1 MNRSTPAGPGR
12 ERPDCQR
19 IEARGG
25 DPGRSRPPRD
35 LRRRVR
41 PCGPNSPGSP
51 IHLSTLVISWGVCGG
66 LDPRLR
72 PGDLILGAEVVSA
85 EGRINT
91 DEAVTS
97 SLAQRLIDAGAR
109 VAVERVAGVSS
120 PVSTARAK
128 AELRLATGAAA
139 VDMESLIA
147 GRFALE
153 RRTPFAIL
161 RAVADPADRDLPPL
175 VFSAVDSDGRIKDC
189 RRPRRACPFSRP
201 VHRARRGRSRQPG
214 RIPAR
219 YAAVAAFFPAFSSAS
234 ALRISESFW
243 VTVLS
248 KT

>member
-1 MNRSTPAGPGR
+1 MNRSTPPGPAASVLIVSGLKREAAILAGPGR
-12 ERPDCQR
+12 LAICGDASTLRAKLAELTCQ
-19 IEARGG
+19 
-25 DPGRSRPPRD
+25 
-35 LRRRVR
+35 
-41 PCGPNSPGSP
+41 P
-51 IHLSTLVISWGVCGG
+51 IILVISWGVCGG

-97 SLAQRLIDAGAR
+97 SLAQRLMDAGAR
-109 VAVERVAGVSS
+109 VAVERVAGASS

-175 VFSAVDSDGRIKDC
+175 VLSAVDSQGRINAAAVLGDLVRSPGQFTGLVAAARDGR
-189 RRPRRACPFSRP
+189 
-201 VHRARRGRSRQPG
+201 
-214 RIPAR
+214 
-219 YAAVAAFFPAFSSAS
+219 AAFRALSRCRGLLPGLFLGLGPAN
-234 ALRISESFW
+234 L
-243 VTVLS
+243 
-248 KT
+248 

>member
-1 MNRSTPAGPGR
+1 MNRSTPAGPAATVLIVSGLKR
-12 ERPDCQR
+12 EAA
-19 IEARGG
+19 ILAG
-25 DPGRSRPPRD
+25 PGRLAICGDASN
-35 LRRRVR
+35 LRAKLAELT
-41 PCGPNSPGSP
+41 CQP
-51 IHLSTLVISWGVCGG
+51 IILVISWGVCGG

-72 PGDLILGAEVVSA
+72 PGDLILGAKVVSA

-120 PVSTARAK
+120 PVLTARAK

-175 VFSAVDSDGRIKDC
+175 VLSAVDSDGRIK
-189 RRPRRACPFSRP
+189 A
-201 VHRARRGRSRQPG
+201 
-214 RIPAR
+214 
-219 YAAVAAFFPAFSSAS
+219 AAVLGDLVRSPGQFTGLVAAARDGRAAFRALSRCRGLLPGLFLGLGPAN
-234 ALRISESFW
+234 L
-243 VTVLS
+243 
-248 KT
+248 

>member
-1 MNRSTPAGPGR
+1 MNRSTPAGPAASVLIVSGLKR
-12 ERPDCQR
+12 EAA
-19 IEARGG
+19 ILAG
-25 DPGRSRPPRD
+25 PGRLAICGDAST
-35 LRRRVR
+35 LRAKLAELT
-41 PCGPNSPGSP
+41 CQP
-51 IHLSTLVISWGVCGG
+51 IILVISWGVCGG

-97 SLAQRLIDAGAR
+97 SLAQRLMDAGAH

-175 VFSAVDSDGRIKDC
+175 VLSAVDSDGRIK
-189 RRPRRACPFSRP
+189 A
-201 VHRARRGRSRQPG
+201 
-214 RIPAR
+214 
-219 YAAVAAFFPAFSSAS
+219 AAVLGDLVRSPGQFTGLVAAARDGRAAFRALSRCRGLLPGLFLGLGPAN
-234 ALRISESFW
+234 L
-243 VTVLS
+243 
-248 KT
+248 

>member
-1 MNRSTPAGPGR
+1 MKGSTPAAPAASVLFVSGLKREAAMMAGPGR
-12 ERPDCQR
+12 LAICGDAPTLW
-19 IEARGG
+19 ARL
-25 DPGRSRPPRD
+25 DEFADIR
-35 LRRRVR
+35 LA
-41 PCGPNSPGSP
+41 
-51 IHLSTLVISWGVCGG
+51 LVISWGVCGG

-97 SLAQRLIDAGAR
+97 SLAQRLTDAGAR
-109 VAVERVAGVSS
+109 VAVERVAGVNS

-175 VFSAVDSDGRIKDC
+175 VLSAVDSDGRIK
-189 RRPRRACPFSRP
+189 A
-201 VHRARRGRSRQPG
+201 
-214 RIPAR
+214 
-219 YAAVAAFFPAFSSAS
+219 AAVLGGLVRSPGQFTGLVAAARDGRAAFRALSRCRGLLPGLFLGLGPAN
-234 ALRISESFW
+234 L
-243 VTVLS
+243 
-248 KT
+248 

>member
-1 MNRSTPAGPGR
+1 MNRSTPAGPAASVLIVSGLKREAAILADRGR
-12 ERPDCQR
+12 LAIC
-19 IEARGG
+19 G
-25 DPGRSRPPRD
+25 DAST
-35 LRRRVR
+35 LRAKLAELTRQ
-41 PCGPNSPGSP
+41 P
-51 IHLSTLVISWGVCGG
+51 ITLVISWGVCGG

-97 SLAQRLIDAGAR
+97 SLAQRLMDAGAH

-175 VFSAVDSDGRIKDC
+175 VLSAVDSDGRIN
-189 RRPRRACPFSRP
+189 A
-201 VHRARRGRSRQPG
+201 
-214 RIPAR
+214 
-219 YAAVAAFFPAFSSAS
+219 AAVLGDLVRSPGQFTGLVAAARDSRAAFRALCRCRGLLPGLFLGLGPAN
-234 ALRISESFW
+234 L
-243 VTVLS
+243 
-248 KT
+248 

>member
-1 MNRSTPAGPGR
+1 MNRSTPAGPAASVLIVSGLKR
-12 ERPDCQR
+12 EAA
-19 IEARGG
+19 ILAG
-25 DPGRSRPPRD
+25 PGRLAICGDAST
-35 LRRRVR
+35 LRAKLAELT
-41 PCGPNSPGSP
+41 CQP
-51 IHLSTLVISWGVCGG
+51 IILVISWGVCGG

-139 VDMESLIA
+139 VDMESLTA

-175 VFSAVDSDGRIKDC
+175 VLSAVDSDGRIK
-189 RRPRRACPFSRP
+189 A
-201 VHRARRGRSRQPG
+201 
-214 RIPAR
+214 
-219 YAAVAAFFPAFSSAS
+219 AAVLGDLVRSPGQFTGLVAAARDGRAAFRALSRCRGLLPGLFLGLGPAN
-234 ALRISESFW
+234 L
-243 VTVLS
+243 
-248 KT
+248 

>member
-1 MNRSTPAGPGR
+1 MNRSTPAGPAASVLIVSGLKR
-12 ERPDCQR
+12 EAA
-19 IEARGG
+19 ILAG
-25 DPGRSRPPRD
+25 PGRLAICGDAST
-35 LRRRVR
+35 LRAKLAELT
-41 PCGPNSPGSP
+41 CQP
-51 IHLSTLVISWGVCGG
+51 IILVISWGVCGG

-175 VFSAVDSDGRIKDC
+175 VLSAVDSDGRVK
-189 RRPRRACPFSRP
+189 A
-201 VHRARRGRSRQPG
+201 
-214 RIPAR
+214 
-219 YAAVAAFFPAFSSAS
+219 AAVLGDLVRSPGQFTGLVAAARDGRAAFRALSRCRGLLPGLFLGLGPAN
-234 ALRISESFW
+234 L
-243 VTVLS
+243 
-248 KT
+248 

>member
-1 MNRSTPAGPGR
+1 MNRSTPAGPAASVLIVSGLKR
-12 ERPDCQR
+12 EAA
-19 IEARGG
+19 ILAG
-25 DPGRSRPPRD
+25 PGRLAICGDAST
-35 LRRRVR
+35 LRAKLAELT
-41 PCGPNSPGSP
+41 CQP
-51 IHLSTLVISWGVCGG
+51 IILVISWGVCGG

-72 PGDLILGAEVVSA
+72 PGDLILGAKVVSA

-175 VFSAVDSDGRIKDC
+175 VLSAVDSDGRIK
-189 RRPRRACPFSRP
+189 A
-201 VHRARRGRSRQPG
+201 
-214 RIPAR
+214 
-219 YAAVAAFFPAFSSAS
+219 AAVLGDLVRSPGQFTGLVAAARDGRAAFRALSRCRGLLPGLFLGLGPAN
-234 ALRISESFW
+234 L
-243 VTVLS
+243 
-248 KT
+248 

>member
-1 MNRSTPAGPGR
+1 MKGSTPAAPAASVLFVSGLKREAAMMAGPGR
-12 ERPDCQR
+12 RAICGDAPTLW
-19 IEARGG
+19 ARL
-25 DPGRSRPPRD
+25 DELADIR
-35 LRRRVR
+35 LA
-41 PCGPNSPGSP
+41 
-51 IHLSTLVISWGVCGG
+51 LVISWGVCGG

-72 PGDLILGAEVVSA
+72 PGDLILGAAVVSA

-109 VAVERVAGVSS
+109 VAVERVAGVNS

-175 VFSAVDSDGRIKDC
+175 VLSAVDSDGRIK
-189 RRPRRACPFSRP
+189 A
-201 VHRARRGRSRQPG
+201 
-214 RIPAR
+214 
-219 YAAVAAFFPAFSSAS
+219 
-234 ALRISESFW
+234 
-243 VTVLS
+243 
-248 KT
+248 

>member
-1 MNRSTPAGPGR
+1 MNRSTPAGPAASVLIVSGLKR
-12 ERPDCQR
+12 EAA
-19 IEARGG
+19 ILAG
-25 DPGRSRPPRD
+25 PGRLAICGDASN
-35 LRRRVR
+35 LRAKLAELT
-41 PCGPNSPGSP
+41 CQP
-51 IHLSTLVISWGVCGG
+51 IILVISWGVCGG

-72 PGDLILGAEVVSA
+72 PGDLILGAKVVSA

-175 VFSAVDSDGRIKDC
+175 VLSAVDSDGRIK
-189 RRPRRACPFSRP
+189 A
-201 VHRARRGRSRQPG
+201 
-214 RIPAR
+214 
-219 YAAVAAFFPAFSSAS
+219 AAVLGDLVRSPGQFTGLVAAARDGRAAFRALSRCRGLLPGLFLGLGPAN
-234 ALRISESFW
+234 L
-243 VTVLS
+243 
-248 KT
+248 